1 MSGPQSP
8 SYTPPSPTF
17 YPTSPSYYPTSPSYY
32 PTSPYPHCAPE
43 SPCHSPDDE
52 DDRDVERV
60 DMTRAW
66 MAKWNKNAHALPGM
80 HSNVESFIRRAVNN
94 GSASIYDFA
103 VALDMRVWY
112 NAPNVGFKHILEEQ
126 RRLDEDVTQ
135 SSNTVRAL
143 MDATTT
149 QLDRNAM
156 LELDRQMPTY
166 KAKNIPPRNIP
177 GLDSILEQYVIG
189 APPRMVLDSI
199 HRMVTVFQEDYMRPS
214 HDLVACLYPV
224 FKQSS
229 VNGLMRAISNGVDQY
244 LALED
249 MLSLVGT
256 CRDIDHLRVFK
267 RMSPLSIRFA
277 TQKFKDMTVAAVKN
291 ASPDASDLR
300 LLIPSHIITAKEAK
314 SDTLIETLP
323 ILQSPLPR
331 LAVHCR
337 GSHADLPPTLMARLV
352 GNSCQDLQFSDISA
366 TRVTKLLRDAM
377 GRATCDRSRTLRSLT
392 INLNA
397 RDTKE
402 PPNTKRNLLKMILLM
417 FPGLTTLNISS
428 PSTLALEPELDET
441 MAGTALA
448 VPAYDYRIPI
458 HCNLK
463 TLRFDM
469 AETNCDHFLDL
480 ITSFHHLEKCTIGK
494 NMTPW
499 IKRRNII
506 SRTIAETSTKLKHME
521 IGAPITCRLPHMDSL
536 VLRIESATDPLPI
549 VDSKIRLTVEAHHG
563 RRADLAELMRTH
575 RRLCI
580 YIYKCM
586 DIPAF
591 GEGHGIKRRR
601 GVGFYQHNQQ

>member
-1 MSGPQSP
+1 
-8 SYTPPSPTF
+8 
-17 YPTSPSYYPTSPSYY
+17 
-32 PTSPYPHCAPE
+32 
-43 SPCHSPDDE
+43 
-52 DDRDVERV
+52 
-60 DMTRAW
+60 

-80 HSNVESFIRRAVNN
+80 HSNVESFIRRAVDN

-103 VALDMRVWY
+103 VALDMRVWG

-149 QLDRNAM
+149 QLGRNAM

-166 KAKNIPPRNIP
+166 KAKNIPPRNIS

-229 VNGLMRAISNGVDQY
+229 VNGLMRAINNGVDQY

-277 TQKFKDMTVAAVKN
+277 TQKVKDTTVAAAHLCALTEAAVKN
-291 ASPDASDLR
+291 APPDASDLR

-448 VPAYDYRIPI
+448 APAYDYRIPI
-458 HCNLK
+458 HGNLK

-480 ITSFHHLEKCTIGK
+480 ITSFHHLETCTIGK

-549 VDSKIRLTVEAHHG
+549 VDSTIRLTVEAHHG

-580 YIYKCM
+580 YIYKCT

-601 GVGFYQHNQQ
+601 GVGFYQHSQQ